1 METSIDPTKD
11 RKCVVRK
18 YSGDASDHRLVWYD
32 LVVVVVV
39 VSTFQWYRHD
49 PVQYQIQWQSVV
61 MMMMMMIW
69 MVEWIRIWFW

>member
-18 YSGDASDHRLVWYD
+18 YSGDASDHPSVWYD
-32 LVVVVVV
+32 LVVVVV

-61 MMMMMMIW
+61 MMIW
-69 MVEWIRIWFW
+69 MVEWMRMWFW